1 MDSLV
6 KIEGTLEEL
15 KALFV
20 ESAVKEAKSTAKKAG
35 KTAVKSVVKTATKRK
50 PSDYNRFMKKEL
62 TRLKKLHPKTK
73 HQQLFKKAA
82 KAWSKSKKV
91 RK

>member
-1 MDSLV
+1 MV

-15 KALFV
+15 KALFI

-35 KTAVKSVVKTATKRK
+35 KESVKKVVKSVTKRK
-50 PSDYNRFMKKEL
+50 PSAYNQFMKKEL
-62 TRLKKLHPKTK
+62 KRLKKLHPKTK

-82 KAWSKSKKV
+82 KAWSRSKKV